1 VGLEPIAGARAV
13 LCVSVGGRA
22 RREVGSATATRA
34 RVGGVSAVP
43 QRRDGGTR
51 ERDDEKEEEA
61 DFRDKGVV
69 AAGV

>member
-1 VGLEPIAGARAV
+1 VGLEPIAGAGAV

-22 RREVGSATATRA
+22 RREVGSATATR
-34 RVGGVSAVP
+34 AVP